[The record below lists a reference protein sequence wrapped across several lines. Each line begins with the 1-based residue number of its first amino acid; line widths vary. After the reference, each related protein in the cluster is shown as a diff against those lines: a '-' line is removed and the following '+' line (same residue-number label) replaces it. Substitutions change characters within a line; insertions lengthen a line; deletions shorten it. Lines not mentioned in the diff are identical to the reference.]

1 MSRTFTCPNFH
12 RFTAEGDAPLCPICG
27 ERGKVDGTTAAPGD
41 VSVMMSQD
49 AASSPGALSASNA
62 RVGSFVIVRSHARG
76 GLGLVSVAHDPS
88 LNRDVALK
96 QMRPEVADD
105 VRSRHR
111 FINEAEITG
120 QLEHPGIVPV
130 YAIGHDSDGRPF
142 YAMKFVHGRTLAD
155 AIAEHHRK
163 PTSHSLREL
172 LRRFVSVC
180 QAIAYAHSKGVI
192 HRDLKPSNIMLGEF
206 GEQLILDWG
215 LAKRL
220 HDDSHRVEPASARG
234 SLLDGGSAAQATL
247 EGQVLGTPMYM
258 SPEQATGDVAKQNAA
273 TDVYSLGAILY
284 HILAGQPALHGHTN
298 EQIVTKLKSNESL
311 PPPRAIN
318 RNVDRALEAI
328 CIKAMSTDLNDRYS
342 TAAELADE
350 IDHWAGDEPVRAYRE
365 PLIARAAR
373 LTRRHRSIVVGGA
386 AVIAV
391 LLLGVIGTSIQTVR
405 ATRAQHQADA
415 QRALAEKRFGEVRVL
430 ANQFMFDF
438 HKQIENLAGSTP
450 AVKMLVATAQDYL
463 SKLASDAGDDPSLLL
478 ELATAYE
485 KVGDIQGN
493 PNVGSNLGDT
503 RGALASY
510 RKALDLHRKLKSLGR
525 SVRAR
530 AEPTLLSRIGDV
542 LQAQGDTKAAID
554 SYQAGLATFASLA
567 TTQPSDRQ
575 LQRDLCVS
583 NARIGELLR
592 IQGDTEGAM
601 SALEESWR
609 IAKQLAEDKS
619 DQRAQIDQV
628 GPAERVADLYLATG
642 KADEARKILEQT
654 LQVVQFAAERDPNN
668 ARYQTALQRTYT
680 LMGTANLAGD
690 DATAARESFDAA
702 LKIARAL
709 AAKDPADV
717 NAQQNLVVIHN
728 RIGDLLQSQED
739 VEGALSQFRAML
751 EVCERNSAR
760 DPASAAWRRHC
771 AVCHQ
776 RIADI
781 LHRTDRRDEAMAH
794 YRACLELIK
803 TIAQNDP
810 TNADAQRDLWVS
822 YGNVAELLGAA
833 GMSKSLP
840 PEQRSTLLAEARGYY
855 AAALTVLER
864 PDVAYTKVAGDE
876 GIIAEYRDA
885 IVECD
890 ALLLKLSPPRK

>member
-1 MSRTFTCPNFH
+1 
-12 RFTAEGDAPLCPICG
+12 
-27 ERGKVDGTTAAPGD
+27 
-41 VSVMMSQD
+41 MMSQD
-49 AASSPGALSASNA
+49 TVVPAASFSVGSA
-62 RVGSFVIVRSHARG
+62 RVGSFVIVRAHARG
-76 GLGLVSVAHDPS
+76 GLGLVSVARDPS

-105 VRSRHR
+105 MRSRHR

-155 AIAEHHRK
+155 AIVEHHQH
-163 PTSHSLREL
+163 PTNHSLREL
-172 LRRFVSVC
+172 LRRFVSIC

-220 HDDSHRVEPASARG
+220 QDNSPGAPASA
-234 SLLDGGSAAQATL
+234 GGYSIGETATVNATL
-247 EGQVLGTPMYM
+247 AGQILGTPMYM
-258 SPEQATGDVAKQNAA
+258 SPEQATGNVANQTAA
-273 TDVYSLGAILY
+273 TDVYALGAILY
-284 HILAGQPALHGHTN
+284 HMLAGQPALQGHTN
-298 EQIVTKLKSNESL
+298 EQIVTRLKSNETL
-311 PPPRAIN
+311 PTPRAIN
-318 RNVDRALEAI
+318 RSVDRALEAV
-328 CIKAMSTDLNDRYS
+328 CMKAMSPNPSDRYS

-350 IDHWAGDEPVRAYRE
+350 IDRWAGDEPVRAYHE

-373 LTRRHRSIVVGGA
+373 LTRRHRSIVVGGV

-391 LLLGVIGTSIQTVR
+391 LSLGVIGTSIQTVR

-415 QRALAEKRFGEVRVL
+415 QRALAEKRFAEVRTL

-463 SKLASDAGDDPSLLL
+463 SKLAADAADDPSLLL

-503 RGALASY
+503 RGALESY
-510 RKALDLHRKLKSLGR
+510 RKALELQQKLKSLGR

-554 SYQAGLATFASLA
+554 AYRTGLATFASLA
-567 TTQPSDRQ
+567 TTQPTDRQ
-575 LQRDLCVS
+575 LQRDLSVS

-592 IQGDTEGAM
+592 LQGDTDGAM
-601 SALEESWR
+601 SVLQESWR
-609 IAKQLAEDKS
+609 IAKSLAEDKS
-619 DQRAQIDQV
+619 DQRAQVDQV
-628 GPAERVADLYLATG
+628 GPAERVADLYLAIG
-642 KADEARKILEQT
+642 KPDEARKILDST
-654 LQVVQFAAERDPNN
+654 LPIVQSAADREPNN
-668 ARYQTALQRTYT
+668 ARYQTALQRTHT
-680 LMGTANLAGD
+680 LIGTANLADGD
-690 DATAARESFDAA
+690 AVVARASFEEA
-702 LKIARAL
+702 LKVARAL
-709 AAKDPADV
+709 AEKDPADV

-728 RIGDLLQSQED
+728 RIGDLLQSQDD
-739 VEGALSQFRAML
+739 VEGALAQFRAML
-751 EVCERNSAR
+751 EVCERISAR

-781 LHRTDRRDEAMAH
+781 LHRTDRRDEAMTH

-803 TIAQNDP
+803 AIAQNDP
-810 TNADAQRDLWVS
+810 TNAGAQRDLWVS
-822 YGNVAELLGAA
+822 YGNVAELLAAA
-833 GMSKSLP
+833 GMNKSLSA
-840 PEQRSTLLAEARGYY
+840 EQRRKLLAEARGYY
-855 AAALTVLER
+855 TSALAVLESTE
-864 PDVAYTKVAGDE
+864 VAYTKVAGDE
-876 GIIAEYRDA
+876 GIIFEYRDA
-885 IVECD
+885 VDECD
-890 ALLLKLSPPRK
+890 ALLQNLNSLSN